1 MTAIVS
7 FRNTIARAKSLITL
21 RDSLTTAQQT
31 APLDANDLL
40 RSSVAFAVAGMDAFF
55 TDRFS
60 ESLVAFLKKRGAT
73 IDLTRVLNKAGLDTK
88 AALEM
93 LTMERP
99 YRRVRTLVETYL
111 SDYTT
116 QKQNVIDEL
125 FLVYGVKDLCKNAEG
140 LAKKKKLLTS
150 VNAAVFRRHSIV
162 HAGDLN
168 AHNKPRSIDNK
179 LATRYV
185 ANIELFVEK
194 AEALL
199 VKALKI

>member
-1 MTAIVS
+1 MTAIATFKS
-7 FRNTIARAKSLITL
+7 TIARARSLIAL
-21 RDSLTTAQQT
+21 HASLTAAQK
-31 APLDANDLL
+31 AALHDANDLL

-60 ESLVAFLKKRGAT
+60 ESLVKFLKKRGAT
-73 IDLTRVLNKAGLDTK
+73 ADLTKVLAEAGLDTK

-93 LTMERP
+93 LTMQRP
-99 YRRVRTLVETYL
+99 YRRVRTLIEVHL
-111 SDYTT
+111 SNYTT

-125 FLVYGVKDLCKNAEG
+125 FLVYGVKDLCKNTQG
-140 LAKKKKLLTS
+140 LAKKKKLLAS
-150 VNAAVFRRHSIV
+150 VNAAVSRRHSIV

-168 AHNKPRSIDNK
+168 SHNKPRPIDDK

-185 ANIELFVEK
+185 DNIGMFVEK
-194 AEALL
+194 ADVLL